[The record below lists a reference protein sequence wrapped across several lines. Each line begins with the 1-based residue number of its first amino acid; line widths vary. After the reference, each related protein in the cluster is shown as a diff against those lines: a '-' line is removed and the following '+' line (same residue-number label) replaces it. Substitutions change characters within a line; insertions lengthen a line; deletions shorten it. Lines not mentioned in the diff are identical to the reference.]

1 MYYNW
6 KKNIDE
12 QELIEVCNLLKNGEI
27 VVFPTETV
35 YGIGGNALDKN
46 AVKKIFEAKGRPS
59 DNPLIVHIADK
70 KVINEIAR
78 EITEIEQRLIDKF
91 MPGPFT
97 LILKKTEKVPEIV
110 SGGLD
115 TVAIRMPENEIAR
128 KIIAGSGVPIA
139 APSANI
145 SGKPS
150 GTLIEDIQ
158 KELEDKV
165 AAIVDGGNSQ
175 IGLESTVVKVIGE
188 VPYILRPGK
197 ITPEDIRN
205 LAGNVEFGNGIF
217 EPVSED
223 EKVESPGVKHKHYA
237 PATPAKLLY
246 SENDQHLTNEINK
259 IIEEH
264 CGNVVVIGFEE
275 HQEKIKVEL
284 EKFISLG
291 SKNNLEEIA
300 KNTYAALRKADKL
313 GQEIIV
319 IEGVKKEGLGIAVM
333 NRLLR
338 SCGYNYT
345 EIGG

>member
-1 MYYNW
+1 
-6 KKNIDE
+6 
-12 QELIEVCNLLKNGEI
+12 
-27 VVFPTETV
+27 
-35 YGIGGNALDKN
+35 
-46 AVKKIFEAKGRPS
+46 
-59 DNPLIVHIADK
+59 
-70 KVINEIAR
+70 
-78 EITEIEQRLIDKF
+78 

-97 LILKKTEKVPEIV
+97 LILKKTGKVPEIV

-128 KIIAGSGVPIA
+128 RIISGAGVPIA

-158 KELEDKV
+158 KELENKV
-165 AAIVDGGNSQ
+165 SAIIDGGESQ
-175 IGLESTVVKVIGE
+175 IGLESTVVKVIDG
-188 VPYILRPGK
+188 VVHILRPGK
-197 ITPEDIRN
+197 ITPDDMRKV
-205 LAGNVEFGNGIF
+205 AGNVEFANGIF
-217 EPVSED
+217 EPVKED

-237 PATPAKLLY
+237 PVTPAKLLY
-246 SENDQHLTNEINK
+246 SENEQDLTNEINK

-264 CGNVVVIGFEE
+264 CGNVVVIGFQE
-275 HQEKIKVEL
+275 HQEKINLEI

-291 SKNNLEEIA
+291 SKGNLEEIA
-300 KNTYAALRKADKL
+300 KNVYSALRKGDKL
-313 GQEIIV
+313 GQEIII